1 MKKILLAGTA
11 IVGAAVLAS
20 PAQADLKID
29 LGGHFR
35 GYAVYNDQDETSL
48 PANGDELRN
57 FEFKRDMEVHF
68 TGETTTDSGLT
79 VGVHAELDLG
89 NEAFNGGGVVGGPSQ
104 VGAGYFSPA
113 VFNDPSNLD
122 EAYIYFSGG
131 WGRVNFGS
139 EDGAAYLL
147 QVAAPSA
154 DSNVDGMR
162 VYVQALNADVWDD
175 GIANDSLSAGAS
187 NALDFNV
194 RLGYD
199 NAFFRDTERLTYL
212 TPKWNGFQAGAS
224 YAPEA
229 GQGVIDGAFEGA
241 SLSDNTVDYEDLW
254 EVAARWDGEFEGFG
268 ISAGVGYST
277 ASATDEVSAGAGNFG
292 SDDVSA
298 WDAGLNV
305 SFNDFSVGVAYLN
318 ADTGVQEAAGP
329 GQSAEIETWVVGAAW
344 DNGPYHLGATWYNTD
359 IGNNVY
365 GLALAG
371 ARDVEIDRYT
381 VGGGYTYGPGM
392 TFRGSVAFGN
402 VDSSTAAANDTDF
415 LQVGIGTDV
424 NF

>member
-35 GYAVYNDQDETSL
+35 GYAVFNDQDETNTAATTDHS
-48 PANGDELRN
+48 LRN

-68 TGETTTDSGLT
+68 TGETPTDSGLT

-89 NEAFNGGGVVGGPSQ
+89 NESLNDGRVATTPLPPTPGTF
-104 VGAGYFSPA
+104 GASST
-113 VFNDPSNLD
+113 FNDASNLD

-175 GIANDSLSAGAS
+175 GAANNSILGT
-187 NALDFNV
+187 NGLDFNV

-199 NAFFRDTERLTYL
+199 NAFFRDTDRLTYL

-224 YAPEA
+224 YAPQA
-229 GQGVIDGAFEGA
+229 GQGVVDGAFAGA
-241 SLSDNTVDYEDLW
+241 SLDDNTLDFEDLW

-268 ISAGVGYST
+268 ISAGLGYST
-277 ASATDEVSAGAGNFG
+277 ASGVDEATAGVGFFG
-292 SDDVSA
+292 SDDLSA

-318 ADTGVQEAAGP
+318 ADTGVQEAAGA
-329 GQSAEIETWVVGAAW
+329 GNSAEIETWTIGAAW

-365 GLALAG
+365 GLNLAG
-371 ARDVEIDRYT
+371 TRDVEIDRYT

>member
-35 GYAVYNDQDETSL
+35 GYAVYNDQDNTEGAG
-48 PANGDELRN
+48 PGDELRN

-89 NEAFNGGGVVGGPSQ
+89 STSPYGGRVYSSPLPANPGTFGP
-104 VGAGYFSPA
+104 
-113 VFNDPSNLD
+113 PSDDSGSMLD

-175 GIANDSLSAGAS
+175 GIANNSILGT
-187 NALDFNV
+187 NGLDFNV

-224 YAPEA
+224 YAPQA
-229 GQGVIDGAFEGA
+229 GQQIVDGAFAGA
-241 SLSDNTVDYEDLW
+241 SIADNTTDFEDLW

-268 ISAGVGYST
+268 ISAGLGYST
-277 ASATDEVSAGAGNFG
+277 ASGTNETAAGVGNFA
-292 SDDVSA
+292 SDDLTA

-318 ADTGVQEAAGP
+318 ADTGVNEAAGA
-329 GQSAEIETWVVGAAW
+329 GNSAEIETWVVGAAW

-365 GLALAG
+365 GLNLG
-371 ARDVEIDRYT
+371 GTRDVEIDRYT

-415 LQVGIGTDV
+415 VQVGIGTDV